1 MGIRVTGNTTAS
13 SLRVVKPRV
22 SVSAVLAGASA
33 SAVTPA
39 VDVSYILLNTSAFLD
54 TTGQFKYVP
63 EIVVVSDAVAL
74 AVAKQFA
81 DTVDATTTVDDL
93 TLQVVKGLND
103 SVSFTEVFV
112 AVRVFT
118 REFADYVAPTDRPYK
133 TTSKP
138 FADTYSIS
146 DVARPALT
154 KRVFDGVGINDSL
167 DATDGSLFVFAKG
180 VTNIVF
186 AVDTKVFSHN
196 KPFGDMIGASDE
208 GSLVLQNYCDF
219 TYFAEDYVGELRT
232 FT

>member
-1 MGIRVTGNTTAS
+1 MGIRVTGNTTTS

-22 SVSAVLAGASA
+22 SVSVVLAGASA
-33 SAVTPA
+33 SAVTPVA
-39 VDVSYILLNTSAFLD
+39 DVSYILLNNSAFLD
-54 TTGQFKYVP
+54 TTGRFKYVP

-74 AVAKQFA
+74 AVAKKFA
-81 DTVDATTTVDDL
+81 DIVDATTTVDDL

-103 SVSFTEVFV
+103 SVSFTEVFA
-112 AVRVFT
+112 AVRVFI
-118 REFADYVAPTDRPYK
+118 REFADSVAPTDRPYK

-154 KRVFDGVGINDSL
+154 KRVFDGVGINDL
-167 DATDGSLFVFAKG
+167 LGATDGSVFVFAKN
-180 VTNIVF
+180 VANVVF

-208 GSLVLQNYCDF
+208 GSLVSQNYCDP
-219 TYFAEDYVGELRT
+219 TYFAEDYVGESRT

>member
-1 MGIRVTGNTTAS
+1 MGIRAS
-13 SLRVVKPRV
+13 V
-22 SVSAVLAGASA
+22 SVMFADASV

-63 EIVVVSDAVAL
+63 EIVVVSDVVAL

-103 SVSFTEVFV
+103 SVSFTEVFS
-112 AVRVFT
+112 AVRVFVRDLT
-118 REFADYVAPTDRPYK
+118 DSVAPADRPYK

-146 DVARPALT
+146 DVSLQALT
-154 KRVFDGVGINDSL
+154 KRIFDGVAMNDSF

-180 VTNIVF
+180 VSNIVF

-208 GSLVLQNYCDF
+208 GLLVSQNYCDP
-219 TYFAEDYVGELRT
+219 TYFAEDYIGESRT

>member
-22 SVSAVLAGASA
+22 SVSAALAGASA

-74 AVAKQFA
+74 AVAKQLA
-81 DTVDATTTVDDL
+81 DGATTVDDL
-93 TLQVVKGLND
+93 TLQVAKSLND

-146 DVARPALT
+146 DVARPVLT
-154 KRVFDGVGINDSL
+154 KRVFDGVAMSDAF
-167 DATDGSLFVFAKG
+167 DATDGSVFVFAKNAAN
-180 VTNIVF
+180 VVF

-208 GSLVLQNYCDF
+208 GLLVSQNYCDP
-219 TYFAEDYVGELRT
+219 TYFAEDYVGESRT